1 MEQNYSVKFTSN
13 VSLVTLNN
21 IESNVHSL
29 LSIFDIVSKEN
40 ICIDMISQT
49 APLNNSV
56 NLSFTVNDGDTAK
69 IISILY
75 KFKEVFSNLTT
86 QILSNNVKV
95 LITSELMRT
104 EAGIASKVFQI
115 LSDENIPVSL
125 ITTSE
130 TEISLLIAEEYS
142 ETVKLVLPRE
152 LNK

>member
-1 MEQNYSVKFTSN
+1 MEQNFTVKFTSN

-21 IESNVHSL
+21 IDSSVHSL
-29 LSIFDIVSKEN
+29 LSVFDIVAKEN

-56 NLSFTVNDGDTAK
+56 NLSFTVEDSDTAK
-69 IISILY
+69 IISIIY
-75 KFKEVFSNLTT
+75 KFKEVFSDLTT

-95 LITSELMRT
+95 LISSDLMRT
-104 EAGIASKVFQI
+104 EAGITAKVFKI
-115 LSDENIPVSL
+115 LSDENIPIFL

-130 TEISLLIAEEYS
+130 TEISLLVSEEYA
-142 ETVKLVLPRE
+142 ETVKLVLSRE

>member
-1 MEQNYSVKFTSN
+1 MEQNFTVKFTSN

-21 IESNVHSL
+21 IDSSVHSL
-29 LSIFDIVSKEN
+29 LSVFDIVAKEN

-56 NLSFTVNDGDTAK
+56 NLSFTVEDSDTAK
-69 IISILY
+69 IISIIY
-75 KFKEVFSNLTT
+75 KFKEVFSDLTT

-95 LITSELMRT
+95 LISSDLMRT
-104 EAGIASKVFQI
+104 ESGIAAKVFKI
-115 LSDENIPVSL
+115 LSDENIPIFL

-130 TEISLLIAEEYS
+130 TEISLLVSEEYS
-142 ETVKLVLPRE
+142 ETVRLVLARE

>member
-21 IESNVHSL
+21 IESSVHSL
-29 LSIFDIVSKEN
+29 LKIFDIVSEED

-56 NLSFTVNDGDTAK
+56 NLSFTVDDSDTAK
-69 IISILY
+69 IISIIY

-86 QILSNNVKV
+86 QILSNNVKI

-104 EAGIASKVFQI
+104 ESGIASKVFKI
-115 LSDENIPVSL
+115 LSEENIPVSL

-130 TEISLLIAEEYS
+130 TEISLLVSEEYS
-142 ETVKLVLPRE
+142 ETVKLVLAKE